1 MSNQDLIVVK
11 QLPIIQE
18 QLKQLSE
25 DIDKKIDEALKLEC
39 TEENKQLVKAKK
51 ANLKKD
57 FNELEERRK
66 NVKEQ
71 VLKPYNEFEMIYKQY
86 VTEKFNK
93 ADIDLKN
100 KIDFIEREQKKKLE
114 DEAKRYFT
122 EYAESK
128 KIDFIKFEKM
138 NLKIGLSDN
147 PTKLKKQITAF
158 IDQKTDDL
166 NLIETQEHKAEI
178 LVEYKQTLNVSQAI
192 TTVTNRFKAIEE
204 EKRKQEQKI
213 VHIQMNENHEISKRS
228 YEELENIFD
237 KPLEQPKEEIQE
249 DILTLNF
256 RVRGTRTKLKALKE
270 FLEDGGYDY
279 E

>member
-93 ADIDLKN
+93 ADIDLK
-100 KIDFIEREQKKKLE
+100 
-114 DEAKRYFT
+114 
-122 EYAESK
+122 
-128 KIDFIKFEKM
+128 
-138 NLKIGLSDN
+138 
-147 PTKLKKQITAF
+147 KQ
-158 IDQKTDDL
+158 
-166 NLIETQEHKAEI
+166 
-178 LVEYKQTLNVSQAI
+178 
-192 TTVTNRFKAIEE
+192 NRF
-204 EKRKQEQKI
+204 
-213 VHIQMNENHEISKRS
+213 
-228 YEELENIFD
+228 Y
-237 KPLEQPKEEIQE
+237 
-249 DILTLNF
+249 
-256 RVRGTRTKLKALKE
+256 
-270 FLEDGGYDY
+270 
-279 E
+279 